1 MNYRSV
7 FLAIAILIEEKSSTS
22 CFIAR
27 HLDEKLHDCKQR
39 ITKVSSL
46 YITNKS
52 SEKFPSN
59 LDFH

>member
-27 HLDEKLHDCKQR
+27 HLDENYMIANKELQKFLHFILQINLQKN
-39 ITKVSSL
+39 SL
-46 YITNKS
+46 PTWIFT
-52 SEKFPSN
+52 
-59 LDFH
+59 